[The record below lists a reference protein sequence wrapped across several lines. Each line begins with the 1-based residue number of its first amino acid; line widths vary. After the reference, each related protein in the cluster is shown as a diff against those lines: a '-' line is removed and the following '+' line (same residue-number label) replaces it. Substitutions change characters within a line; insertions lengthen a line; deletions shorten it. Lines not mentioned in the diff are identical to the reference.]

1 MDKKLKEELRNL
13 HSVLEAIADEWYKSE
28 WEKGADQAVEF
39 YEVVEKTFHAIE
51 KLKRQHKDYEVSP
64 SVVRQVMKNGEEDVS
79 FDVGFYKGLS
89 LALEIIEGRDNE

>member
-1 MDKKLKEELRNL
+1 MDKNLKEELRNL
-13 HSVLEAIADEWYKSE
+13 HKVLEAIADEWYKSE

-89 LALEIIEGRDNE
+89 LALEILEVRDDS

>member
-1 MDKKLKEELRNL
+1 MDEKLKDELWNL
-13 HSVLEAIADEWYKSE
+13 HHVLECIHADWYKEDCGKRSL
-28 WEKGADQAVEF
+28 QALKF
-39 YEVVEKTFHAIE
+39 YPTVEKTFHAIE
-51 KLKRQHKDYEVSP
+51 KLKKQHKDYEVSP